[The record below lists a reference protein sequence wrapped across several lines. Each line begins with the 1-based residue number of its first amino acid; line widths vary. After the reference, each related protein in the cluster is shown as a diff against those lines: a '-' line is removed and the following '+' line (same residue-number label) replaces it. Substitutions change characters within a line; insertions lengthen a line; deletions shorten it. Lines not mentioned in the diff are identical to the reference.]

1 MHDSNCNMC
10 NILHRF
16 FLSIRDISSYE
27 SIFIALESNKKN
39 V

>member
-1 MHDSNCNMC
+1 MIATVTCV
-10 NILHRF
+10 IFYTAF